1 MPDYSNG
8 KIYKLVSDKT
18 DMIYIGSTTV
28 KLYNRLSNHKNDF
41 TKNHGSKTSK
51 KLFQLGGNI
60 SIELIKLFP
69 CDCKKELEK
78 EEGKYIREY
87 KNICVNERIAGRTKK
102 EYVKDTKEKKKEY
115 DKKYRENNKEKRK
128 ENAKKYNENNKE
140 IIKEKNKK
148 YYENN
153 KQIIL
158 EKNKEKYKCICGSE
172 ILKAVKARHERSIKH
187 ISFINNNK

>member
-28 KLYNRLSNHKNDF
+28 KLYDRLSNHKNDF

-51 KLFQLGGNI
+51 KLFELGGVV

-102 EYVKDTKEKKKEY
+102 EYTEDNKEIKKEY
-115 DKKYRENNKEKRK
+115 DKKYREKNKKKRK

-140 IIKEKNKK
+140 KIKEKNKKRYENNKEIIKEKNK
-148 YYENN
+148 
-153 KQIIL
+153 
-158 EKNKEKYKCICGSE
+158 EKYLCECGSE
-172 ILKAVKARHERSIKH
+172 ILKCTKARHEISIKH

>member
-18 DMIYIGSTTV
+18 DMIYIGSTTK
-28 KLYNRLSNHKNDF
+28 KLHERLSGHNTDF

-51 KLFQLGGNI
+51 KLFQLCGTI

-87 KNICVNERIAGRTKK
+87 KNICVNERIAGRTQK
-102 EYVKDTKEKKKEY
+102 EFREDYKEIKKEY
-115 DKKYRENNKEKRK
+115 DKKYREKNKKKRK
-128 ENAKKYNENNKE
+128 EKYLCE
-140 IIKEKNKK
+140 
-148 YYENN
+148 
-153 KQIIL
+153 
-158 EKNKEKYKCICGSE
+158 CGSE
-172 ILKAVKARHERSIKH
+172 INNRGKIEHERTKKH